1 MMNTD
6 RKEAGPFRGS
16 GEGGTMNELDQ
27 ARKEI
32 NRIDEEMARL
42 FESRMTAVRKIAE
55 YKKKNGL
62 PVRDPVRET
71 AVIESNRSLIADQA
85 IEAHYVEFVKNV
97 MDVSSAWQTT
107 LIRGRRTGYSGV
119 EGAWAHIAAR
129 RLFPEAECVGYPGF
143 TEVWQAVEQGE
154 VDCAVLPLENSYA
167 GEVGAVM
174 DLLFN
179 GSLYIN
185 QVMDLPIRHALMGC
199 PGADITGIRTVYSHP
214 QALGQCAEYIRARGW
229 KTVES
234 ENTAVAARKVL
245 EMGDESAAAIASEE
259 TAQLYGL
266 SLLERGIN
274 DAANNST
281 RFAVVSRAQNRPTH
295 TGLREDAG
303 FILMFTVQNKAGA
316 LAQTLNIIGAH
327 GYNMKTLRSRPM
339 KELQWNYYFYIEAEG
354 NINNSNGDMLMRELS
369 ALCARLK
376 LIGIY

>member
-1 MMNTD
+1 M
-6 RKEAGPFRGS
+6 S
-16 GEGGTMNELDQ
+16 ELDQ

-42 FESRMTAVRKIAE
+42 FESRMAAVKRIAA
-55 YKKKNGL
+55 YKKENGL
-62 PVRDPVRET
+62 PVRDPVRE
-71 AVIESNRSLIADQA
+71 AAMIDANRSKITDQA
-85 IEAHYVEFVKNV
+85 IESHYVEFLKHVI
-97 MDVSSAWQTT
+97 DVSSAWQNT
-107 LIRGRRTGYSGV
+107 LIRGRRVSYSGV

-129 RLFPEAECVGYPGF
+129 RLFPEAETLGYSGF
-143 TEVWQAVEQGE
+143 TEAYQAAEKGDT
-154 VDCAVLPLENSYA
+154 DCVVLPLENSYA

-185 QVMDLPIRHALMGC
+185 QVMDLPIRHALMGI
-199 PGADITGIRTVYSHP
+199 PGGDISRIRTVYSHP

-229 KTVES
+229 KTVEC
-234 ENTAVAARKVL
+234 ENTAVAAQRIR

-259 TAQLYGL
+259 TAELYGL
-266 SLLERGIN
+266 CLLERGIN

-281 RFAVVSRAQNRPTH
+281 RFAVLSRSQNRPTH

-303 FILMFTVQNKAGA
+303 FILMFTVQNRAGA

-376 LIGIY
+376 LVGIY